1 MTMADEEF
9 LRQVGATS
17 RESANAAAA
26 EWDKVHGECYKRW
39 LDERA
44 ARDRAEQKVAELVK
58 SHADA
63 LAEEWTRGGERWRT
77 VAICLGAALLAV
89 LAAVLR

>member
-17 RESANAAAA
+17 KEAAAA
-26 EWDKVHGECYKRW
+26 QWDAVHGECYKRW
-39 LDERA
+39 LDERD
-44 ARDRAEQKVAELVK
+44 ARERAEQKVAELVQ

-63 LAEEWTRGGERWRT
+63 LAEEWHRGGERWRT